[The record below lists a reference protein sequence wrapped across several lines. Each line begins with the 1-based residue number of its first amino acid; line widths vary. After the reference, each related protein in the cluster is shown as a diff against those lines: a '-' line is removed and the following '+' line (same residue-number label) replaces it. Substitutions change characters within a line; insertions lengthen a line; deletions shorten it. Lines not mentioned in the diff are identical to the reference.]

1 MRREART
8 ATLLPELRDL
18 PSPKPIAEIV
28 RQQCEP
34 MKRLALLLLL
44 LFADCK
50 RAVPPGRVV
59 LVPIGPLPA
68 NVLADLQRELAPILK
83 REVTIG
89 DEIPRPPAGFNKSR
103 NQYLGDALL
112 EQLERNDRPDA
123 ARVVGIIDSDAYAP
137 GLNYVFGQARLPGR
151 FAVVALPRLRQSL
164 RAHPEDAA
172 RFRERVLKITIHE
185 LGHTFGFVHCPDR
198 KCVMH
203 FSNAIG
209 EADYSGVQ
217 YCDNERG

>member
-8 ATLLPELRDL
+8 AWLLL
-18 PSPKPIAEIV
+18 KPAAEID
-28 RQQCEP
+28 RQQREL

-50 RAVPPGRVV
+50 RGVPPGRIV
-59 LVPIGPLPA
+59 LVPIGQVPA

-89 DEIPRPPAGFNKSR
+89 DEIPKQAGFDKSR
-103 NQYLGDALL
+103 NQYVADALL
-112 EQLERNDRPDA
+112 EQLERNDVLDA
-123 ARVVGIIDSDAYAP
+123 ARVVGIIDSDVGAP

-164 RAHPEDAA
+164 RGRPEDAA

-203 FSNAIG
+203 FSNSIR
-209 EADYSGVQ
+209 ETDYSGVQ
-217 YCDNERG
+217 YCVNERG

>member
-1 MRREART
+1 MVIT
-8 ATLLPELRDL
+8 ELRVAAL
-18 PSPKPIAEIV
+18 
-28 RQQCEP
+28 RT

-44 LFADCK
+44 LLADCK
-50 RAVPPGRVV
+50 RAAPPGRIV
-59 LVPIGPLPA
+59 LIPIGTLPA
-68 NVLADLQRELAPILK
+68 NVIVELQRDLGPIMK

-89 DEIPRPPAGFNKSR
+89 DEISPPRAAFDKAR
-103 NQYLGDALL
+103 NQYIAESLL
-112 EQLERNDRPDA
+112 VELEKHDVRDA
-123 ARVVGIIDSDAYAP
+123 ARVVGIIDSDTGAR

-164 RAHPEDAA
+164 RARPADAA

-209 EADYSGVQ
+209 EADYAGVH
-217 YCDNERG
+217 YCDNERN

>member
-1 MRREART
+1 
-8 ATLLPELRDL
+8 
-18 PSPKPIAEIV
+18 
-28 RQQCEP
+28 

-44 LFADCK
+44 LFADCE

-68 NVLADLQRELAPILK
+68 NVLADLQRGLAPILK

-89 DEIPRPPAGFNKSR
+89 DEVPLPPAGFDALR
-103 NQYLGDALL
+103 NQYVANALL
-112 EQLERNDRPDA
+112 EQLERNDVADA
-123 ARVVGIIDSDAYAP
+123 ARVVGIIDSDVYAP

-164 RAHPEDAA
+164 RARPEDAA
-172 RFRERVLKITIHE
+172 RFRERVLKTTIHE

-203 FSNAIG
+203 FANAIG
-209 EADYSGVQ
+209 EADYSGVH
-217 YCDNERG
+217 YCDNEQRQEAK

>member
-1 MRREART
+1 
-8 ATLLPELRDL
+8 
-18 PSPKPIAEIV
+18 
-28 RQQCEP
+28 
-34 MKRLALLLLL
+34 MKRFALLLMLL
-44 LFADCK
+44 IVDCK
-50 RAVPPGRVV
+50 RVVPMGRIV

-68 NVLADLQRELAPILK
+68 NVLADLRRDLAPILK

-89 DEIPRPPAGFNKSR
+89 NDIPLPAAGFDKSR

-112 EQLERNDRPDA
+112 EQLERNDLPDA
-123 ARVVGIIDSDAYAP
+123 ARVVGIIDRDAYAP

-164 RAHPEDAA
+164 HARPADDE
-172 RFRERVLKITIHE
+172 RFRQRVLKITIHE

-209 EADYSGVQ
+209 ETDYSGVQ
-217 YCDNERG
+217 YCVNERG